1 MKKKALLDYGTHPS
15 FPAMT
20 VPSTKLI
27 NSDIIKASH
36 WLTERKIEIEREF
49 EEKAKEL
56 YEMAVDTTRVN
67 ESEHA
72 FVPIV
77 GKVYFLYARKVVVL
91 EDEFDLGLDI
101 SPQNMTKDAEFL
113 SIIEPHQWTVYTQPY
128 KYIGKFKLN
137 SDGVWNNITK
147 IENEENK
154 KDWRHWSQ

>member
-1 MKKKALLDYGTHPS
+1 MKKKSLLDYGTHPS

-27 NSDIIKASH
+27 NSEVIKASH

-67 ESEHA
+67 ESQHA

-77 GKVYFLYARKVVVL
+77 GKVYFLYVRKVILL
-91 EDEFDLGLDI
+91 EDENDV
-101 SPQNMTKDAEFL
+101 EFL
-113 SIIEPHQWTVYTQPY
+113 SIIEPHQWTLYTQPY

-137 SDGVWNNITK
+137 SDGIWDNITK